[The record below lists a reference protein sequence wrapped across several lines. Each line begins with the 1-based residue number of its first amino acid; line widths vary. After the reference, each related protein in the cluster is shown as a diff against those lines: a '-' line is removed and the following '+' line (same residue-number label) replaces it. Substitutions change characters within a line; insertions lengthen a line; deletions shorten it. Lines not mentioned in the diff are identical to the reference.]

1 MGELAR
7 ELIPFDLF
15 LLLTH
20 QKTCVSLNSAVGAP
34 GTCLIPPKTG
44 SMHHLGCISLQQHS
58 HRQVQPRQE
67 GHTTQMG
74 KGQEIYHHTI
84 RV

>member
-7 ELIPFDLF
+7 ELIPFDLLF
-15 LLLTH
+15 LLIH
-20 QKTCVSLNSAVGAP
+20 QKTCVSLNSVVGDP

-44 SMHHLGCISLQQHS
+44 CIHHLGCISLQEHS

-67 GHTTQMG
+67 GHTT
-74 KGQEIYHHTI
+74 
-84 RV
+84 